1 VLELLVAKG
10 AKLTL
15 IGRDWLHDLKL
26 LELQKSMSNMIM
38 HCYNA
43 GGSVSYIAK
52 LTATDGVPE
61 EFDDAIPSSV
71 ASITPNY

>member
-1 VLELLVAKG
+1 MLELLVAKG

-15 IGRDWLHDLKL
+15 IGQDWLHDLKL
-26 LELQKSMSNMIM
+26 MSNMIM

-43 GGSVSYIAK
+43 GGPVSYIAK
-52 LTATDGVPE
+52 LSATDGVPE